1 MQRNLLDT
9 HTLIWFINGNTTLP
23 NKVRQVIE
31 ANDAVNF
38 VSIASLWEISVKVS
52 LGKLELKTTYSK
64 IYDQLIDNGFE
75 LLPIT
80 FEDTLIVSGLPFVHR
95 DPFDRLIIAQ
105 AMNNNLTILSKDQH
119 FSSYEVPVLW

>member
-1 MQRNLLDT
+1 M
-9 HTLIWFINGNTTLP
+9 
-23 NKVRQVIE
+23 E
-31 ANDAVNF
+31 
-38 VSIASLWEISVKVS
+38 IAVKVS

-119 FSSYEVPVLW
+119 FSSYEVTVLW